1 MDGMT
6 VPAHLH
12 GLPPAIIRM
21 KARQERERE
30 RQEQQ
35 QLVASMHELMANQ
48 RTLRA
53 LMAQQEAPAVSG
65 SVQ

>member
-1 MDGMT
+1 MS
-6 VPAHLH
+6 VPTWLH
-12 GLPPAIIRM
+12 GLPPAVVRM
-21 KARQERERE
+21 KGRLERERD

-53 LMAQQEAPAVSG
+53 LMAPQDAQAVPG

>member
-1 MDGMT
+1 
-6 VPAHLH
+6 
-12 GLPPAIIRM
+12 M
-21 KARQERERE
+21 KGRFERERD

-53 LMAQQEAPAVSG
+53 LMAPQDARAAPE

>member
-1 MDGMT
+1 MT
-6 VPAHLH
+6 DV
-12 GLPPAIIRM
+12 RM
-21 KARQERERE
+21 NGRLERERD

-53 LMAQQEAPAVSG
+53 LMAPQDAQAVSG

>member
-1 MDGMT
+1 MS
-6 VPAHLH
+6 VPTWLH
-12 GLPPAIIRM
+12 GLPPAVVRM
-21 KARQERERE
+21 KGRLERERE

-53 LMAQQEAPAVSG
+53 LMAPQDAQAMPG

>member
-1 MDGMT
+1 MS
-6 VPAHLH
+6 VPTWLH
-12 GLPPAIIRM
+12 GLPPAVVRM
-21 KARQERERE
+21 KGRIERERD
-30 RQEQQ
+30 RQEQA

-53 LMAQQEAPAVSG
+53 LMAPQDAQAMPG